1 MAKLILVP
9 SPIGNLEDITLR
21 ALRVLKEVDV
31 VAAEDTRHSGKL
43 LSHYQIDKPLVR
55 LDAHTIAE
63 RAGRILT
70 DYASI
75 AYLSDAGT
83 PGISDPG
90 VELVQMAL
98 ERGDSVEVLPGA
110 TAFVPALVLS
120 ALPLGRFSFEGFLPR
135 KGKARQTRLEHIA
148 QSQHTTAFY
157 ESPHRLLST
166 LDDLMAVCGAT
177 RQASISR
184 ELSKK
189 FETTYRGSL
198 EQLRQDVA
206 AGVKGE
212 IVVVVSANDTVAS
225 EVAID
230 DVALLTELKE
240 EGLTGKA
247 LKSAFRKAL
256 QAQGMSRNDAYAR
269 SLALDNLE
277 LDSLELD

>member
-1 MAKLILVP
+1 MAQLILVP

-43 LSHYQIDKPLVR
+43 LSHYQINKPLVR

-63 RAGRILT
+63 RAGRILA

-98 ERGDSVEVLPGA
+98 ERGDNVEVLPGA

-135 KGKARQTRLEHIA
+135 KGKARRARLEHIA

-166 LDDLMAVCGAT
+166 LDDLMAVCGTT

-212 IVVVVSANDTVAS
+212 IVVVVSANDTAEPKV
-225 EVAID
+225 VID
-230 DVALLTELKE
+230 DAALLAQLQE

-269 SLALDNLE
+269 SLALDSLE